1 MIALAKVGSPVT
13 YVLYAVLFEQ
23 LGRVVGESS
32 IDRGQSTRQT
42 FVDAEF
48 LEYGNSSHQ
57 LKSMPV

>member
-1 MIALAKVGSPVT
+1 MIALANVGSPVT

-42 FVDAEF
+42 FVDA
-48 LEYGNSSHQ
+48 
-57 LKSMPV
+57 